1 MPLAKRFFVFLVWY
15 TTSVQP
21 MDNMAPFEG
30 MIARWRSL
38 AREQKISAGI
48 LALCGIIALVLS
60 VERLNA
66 SIRDPFTI
74 SREKLESAKRS
85 LDAINPG
92 EREEEEARRRDTDG
106 DGLSDYDEQNVF
118 QTSPYL
124 RDTDGDGSPDNVELA
139 LSENPNCATGETC
152 ASGLIDI
159 SGLATSTPFLFSK
172 TGSSGDALFASFQ
185 RGVNTSKSTI
195 ASETGSTSTDLE
207 QGLVRDP
214 VEIRKALMESGQ
226 VDVALVEKLTDA
238 QLLELYDAAVTQAAK
253 TKVETETGIT
263 DPSKYPTPSTGF

>member
-1 MPLAKRFFVFLVWY
+1 
-15 TTSVQP
+15 
-21 MDNMAPFEG
+21 MDNMALFNG
-30 MIARWRSL
+30 VIARWRGL

-48 LALCGIIALVLS
+48 LAVCGLIALTLS

-74 SREKLESAKRS
+74 SREKLESAKRT

-92 EREEEEARRRDTDG
+92 QRESEEARRRDTDG

-124 RDTDGDGSPDNVELA
+124 RDTDGDGAPDNVELA
-139 LSENPNCATGETC
+139 LSQNPNCAEGETC
-152 ASGLIDI
+152 ASGLIDV

-172 TGSSGDALFASFQ
+172 TPSSGDELFASFQ
-185 RGVNTSKSTI
+185 RGVNASKASI
-195 ASETGSTSTDLE
+195 ASETGSTSTDVE

-214 VEIRKALMESGQ
+214 AEIRRVLLESGQ
-226 VDVALVEKLTDA
+226 VDTALVQKLTDA
-238 QLLELYDAAVTQAAK
+238 QLLELYDAAVVQSAK